1 MCVVEDTS
9 VPKRPSVEPK
19 SELGYFL
26 RSKCVR
32 VGSIIG
38 IICDYGFD
46 EGHHPICSLWY
57 SLSQSNSITAPSTN
71 YMSIP
76 QIFIPILTEMFMSF
90 LFGFPSFLWF
100 LPSLISRF
108 HPASCG
114 SSFKETWAIPYFS
127 KWHITSWWSWSELHR
142 CLIRYP
148 FRSSNKFLYYCKYLY
163 YPLRLKWN
171 ASQTDFNL
179 RI

>member
-1 MCVVEDTS
+1 MFLSMCVLCVLVEDTS

-26 RSKCVR
+26 RSKCIG

-46 EGHHPICSLWY
+46 VGHHPICSLWY
-57 SLSQSNSITAPSTN
+57 YLLQSNSITAPSTN

-76 QIFIPILTEMFMSF
+76 QIFIPILAVMFFWM
-90 LFGFPSFLWF
+90 FPSFLWF

-114 SSFKETWAIPYFS
+114 GSFKETWAVPYFS
-127 KWHITSWWSWSELHR
+127 KWHITSWWSWSESHR

-148 FRSSNKFLYYCKYLY
+148 FRSSNKFL
-163 YPLRLKWN
+163 
-171 ASQTDFNL
+171 
-179 RI
+179 